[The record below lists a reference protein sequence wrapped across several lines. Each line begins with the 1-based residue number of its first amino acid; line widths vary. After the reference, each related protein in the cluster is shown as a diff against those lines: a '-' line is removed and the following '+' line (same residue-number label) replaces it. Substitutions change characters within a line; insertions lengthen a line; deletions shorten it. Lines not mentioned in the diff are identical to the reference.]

1 MLLDKQLLK
10 KMLNTLIEL
19 KASIRNTADSSVN
32 IRLDEVIG
40 QLRSMI
46 EGKEPEDANKILN
59 GLGKFLKML
68 LSIEALISFLS
79 DD

>member
-10 KMLNTLIEL
+10 KTLNTLIEL
-19 KASIRNTADSSVN
+19 KASIRNTADSSVK

-40 QLRSMI
+40 QLQSMI

-68 LSIEALISFLS
+68 VSIEALISFLS